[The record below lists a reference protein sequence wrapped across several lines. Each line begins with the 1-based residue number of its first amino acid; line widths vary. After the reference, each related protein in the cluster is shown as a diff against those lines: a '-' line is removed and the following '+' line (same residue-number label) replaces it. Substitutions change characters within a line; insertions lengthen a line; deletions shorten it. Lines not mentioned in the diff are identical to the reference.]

1 MTSDVLKQQ
10 DQANGSAEMAGQTT
24 RGRPV
29 FRPWTDV
36 CETENGVVIAVD
48 MPGVGTDD
56 VDITLEKRVLTI
68 RGHRRRKEPEGYRL
82 AYAEYEEGDYERVF
96 SLSEEIDESGI
107 KAAVHSGVLM
117 LELPKAEPA
126 KPKRIEVKTA

>member
-1 MTSDVLKQQ
+1 MTRDVTTRQTQ
-10 DQANGSAEMAGQTT
+10 GNGSAEVSGETT

-29 FRPWTDV
+29 FRPWTDI
-36 CETENGVVIAVD
+36 CETENGVAIAVD

-68 RGHRRRKEPEGYRL
+68 RGRRQAKQPEGYRL

-96 SLSEEIDESGI
+96 SLSEEIDEANI

-117 LELPKAEPA
+117 LELPKVEPA
-126 KPKRIEVKTA
+126 KPKRIEVKAA

>member
-1 MTSDVLKQQ
+1 MTRDVMQKTQG
-10 DQANGSAEMAGQTT
+10 NGSAEVAGQTT
-24 RGRPV
+24 RGRAV

-48 MPGVGTDD
+48 MPGVGQDD

-68 RGHRRRKEPEGYRL
+68 RGHRQRKAPEGYRL

-96 SLSEEIDESGI
+96 SLSEEIDENNI
-107 KAAVHSGVLM
+107 KAGVVNGVLM
-117 LELPKAEPA
+117 LELPKVEPA